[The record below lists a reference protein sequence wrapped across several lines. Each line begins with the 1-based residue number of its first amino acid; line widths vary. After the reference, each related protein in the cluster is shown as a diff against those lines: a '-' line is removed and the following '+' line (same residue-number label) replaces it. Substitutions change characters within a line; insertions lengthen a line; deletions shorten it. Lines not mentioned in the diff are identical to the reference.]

1 MLAYAILP
9 VRKLLVSLTVGIA
22 HAGRAVALWAD
33 QHHFGREQGRRLLD
47 SAAFLFST
55 RPVQPF
61 WKFQESGL
69 WGHRPY
75 QGANPPF
82 GAAIDYYL
90 KAYTPDEVS
99 ITIADSSGREVA
111 KLTGSK
117 DPGLNRV
124 MWDLQ
129 PKESLRAG
137 SPADPTEYV
146 AAGTYTVTLSASG
159 KTLKTTLRVLEAPK

>member
-1 MLAYAILP
+1 M
-9 VRKLLVSLTVGIA
+9 
-22 HAGRAVALWAD
+22 
-33 QHHFGREQGRRLLD
+33 
-47 SAAFLFST
+47 
-55 RPVQPF
+55 QPF
-61 WKFQESGL
+61 WRFQESGL

-99 ITIADSSGREVA
+99 ITIADSSGRELA

-146 AAGTYTVTLSASG
+146 APGTYTVTLSAAG